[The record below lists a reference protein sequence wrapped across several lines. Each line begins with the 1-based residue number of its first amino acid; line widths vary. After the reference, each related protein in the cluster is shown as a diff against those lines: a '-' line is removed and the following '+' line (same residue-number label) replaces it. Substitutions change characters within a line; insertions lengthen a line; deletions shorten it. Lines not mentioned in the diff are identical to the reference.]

1 MKLAVCNEFFE
12 GWEIERVFDY
22 AARIGCDGVE
32 IAPFTLAESVSDISS
47 GSRRDIRQAAE
58 AAGVEIVGLHWL
70 LVKPAGLYINHPDGR
85 VRQRTQ
91 DYVKALIDFCGD
103 LGGRVMIHGSPQQ
116 RNIQEGWNADD
127 CFARAAELFAGCVD
141 LMAQRDVT
149 YCIEPLTNQET
160 NFVTSVAEALKLVK
174 AVGHPN
180 FQTMV
185 DCRAAST
192 EAGSHSEVIVQA
204 GEAMRHVHVND
215 PNLRGPGFGELRF
228 APILKTLSELRYS
241 GYVSVEVFDF
251 EPDPETIAARSIG
264 YLKGI
269 LEGLAEG

>member
-32 IAPFTLAESVSDISS
+32 IAPFTLAQSVNDVSS
-47 GSRRDIRQAAE
+47 GRRRDIRQAAE

-70 LVKPAGLYINHPDGR
+70 LVKPAGLYINHPDSR

-127 CFARAAELFAGCVD
+127 CFSRAVELFAGCTD
-141 LMAQRDVT
+141 LMARRDVT

-160 NFVTSVAEALKLVK
+160 NFVTGVAEALKLVQ